1 MKTEAVYISKGVAK
15 NIKININK
23 LRPDEVL
30 IKTKACGICMGDIYT
45 FKGNLPGGDIMG
57 HEGVGVVVEV
67 GKNVKYIDEG
77 DYVTTLGGP
86 AFAEYH
92 KADYHNVAKIPKK
105 IKDFAIWISEPAAC
119 VVNGIRGSKI
129 EIGDSVCIIGCGYM
143 GLLLI
148 QALPKGMVNKLI
160 ALDILDTRL
169 VFAKRFGAEFVLN
182 PLNCKVEKEIQD
194 IVGTKMDVVIEAS
207 GALGT
212 LRLATDLVRSGGK
225 IVIFGR
231 HVIDENVPTE
241 KWHIKGLNI
250 LNTSPSSS
258 LNFNKDFHDAV
269 NLLKKGIFDQRTLI
283 THRFSFN
290 DPEKAFRIASKKPLE
305 YIKGVITF

>member
-1 MKTEAVYISKGVAK
+1 MKTIGIYISKGVAK
-15 NIKININK
+15 NVNININK
-23 LRPDEVL
+23 LRPSEVL
-30 IKTKACGICMGDIYT
+30 IKTKVCGICMGDIYT
-45 FKGNLPGGDIMG
+45 FKGNLPGGDVMG
-57 HEGVGVVVEV
+57 HEGVGVVVDV
-67 GKNVKYIDEG
+67 GKNVKNINEG

-105 IKDFAIWISEPAAC
+105 IKDFAIWIAEPAAC
-119 VVNGIRGSKI
+119 AVNGIRGSKI
-129 EIGDSVCIIGCGYM
+129 EMGDSVCIIGCGYM

-148 QALPKGMVNKLI
+148 QAIPKRMLNKLI
-160 ALDILDTRL
+160 ALDILDSRL
-169 VFAKRFGAEFVLN
+169 NFAKRFGVDFVLN
-182 PLNCKVEKEIQD
+182 PQNCEVENEIQN
-194 IVGTKMDVVIEAS
+194 IVGKKVDVVIEAS

-231 HVIDENVPTE
+231 HVVDENVPTE
-241 KWHIKGLNI
+241 KWHVKGLNI

-269 NLLKKGIFDQRTLI
+269 TLLKKGVFDQKTLI

-290 DPEKAFRIASKKPLE
+290 DPEKAFRIAATKPLE